1 MNLRILGHE
10 HVDRIHLA
18 HGMTSVTEFHEFEI

>member
-10 HVDRIHLA
+10 HVDRTHLA
-18 HGMTSVTEFHEFEI
+18 HDMTSVTEF